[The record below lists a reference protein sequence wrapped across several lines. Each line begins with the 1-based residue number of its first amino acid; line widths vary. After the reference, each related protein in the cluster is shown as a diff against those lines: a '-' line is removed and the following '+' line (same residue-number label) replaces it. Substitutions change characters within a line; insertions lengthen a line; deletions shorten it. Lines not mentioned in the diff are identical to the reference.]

1 MQYLERSFYVNSGM
15 YNKMQKYICKTFF
28 SSFQNGFKE
37 LFGLN
42 RNYFCCPVSNRGE
55 ERTNAGENYEL
66 TRTQNGL
73 DKSCFTQNDQT
84 KVEGSPETV
93 NVDLRSVDSI
103 AVISTNIYVAT

>member
-1 MQYLERSFYVNSGM
+1 MQHLEKSFYLNSAM
-15 YNKMQKYICKTFF
+15 YNTMQKYITHFF
-28 SSFQNGFKE
+28 SFQNGFKE

-55 ERTNAGENYEL
+55 ERTNAGDNYEL
-66 TRTQNGL
+66 TRRQNDL

>member
-1 MQYLERSFYVNSGM
+1 MQHLERSFYVNSGM
-15 YNKMQKYICKTFF
+15 YNTMQKYMVKYIF

-42 RNYFCCPVSNRGE
+42 RNYFCCSVSNRGE
-55 ERTNAGENYEL
+55 ERTNAGDNYEL
-66 TRTQNGL
+66 TRRQNDL
-73 DKSCFTQNDQT
+73 EKSCFTQNDQT

>member
-1 MQYLERSFYVNSGM
+1 
-15 YNKMQKYICKTFF
+15 MQKYVYNTFF

-55 ERTNAGENYEL
+55 ERTNAGDDYEL
-66 TRTQNGL
+66 TRRQNDV

-84 KVEGSPETV
+84 KLEGSPETV

>member
-1 MQYLERSFYVNSGM
+1 MLTQECIIRCTNIYH
-15 YNKMQKYICKTFF
+15 IF

-55 ERTNAGENYEL
+55 ERTNAGDNYEL
-66 TRTQNGL
+66 TRRQNDL